1 MEVERSDVYFAG
13 RLIQWGLQ
21 PNAIPF
27 NEPEYMELVDRFID
41 RLAFRATV
49 REVAEGLGLVVVH
62 VSDRGI
68 FLGTSEDSSFAMKPS
83 EFRSGTSGEDRLLD
97 GLVQIAIA
105 ATVYPRQRD
114 LDEDSYEAKPPISVS
129 EVDQM
134 LRELSE
140 SARNRTGES
149 DLSNEQLQQGIQEA
163 WRVYESRPAVRK
175 LKSGQHAKDSA
186 HGLIQKHLQLLANQ
200 GCFTIVGSKGES
212 SFRPTLRYQLLVKEL
227 AATELYRQF
236 LDLSDPHADDDLRS
250 SDATFAED
258 SHA

>member
-1 MEVERSDVYFAG
+1 MEAQDNDAYFAG

-27 NEPEYMELVDRFID
+27 NEPEYMELIDRFVDRQ
-41 RLAFRATV
+41 AFRAMV
-49 REVAEGLGLVVVH
+49 RDVARGLGLVVVH

-68 FLGTSEDSSFAMKPS
+68 FLGTSEGSSFAMKPS

-97 GLVQIAIA
+97 GLIQIAIA

-114 LDEDSYEAKPPISVS
+114 LDEDSYEAKPPITVS

-140 SARNRTGES
+140 SAKNRTGES
-149 DLSNEQLQQGIQEA
+149 DLSNEQFQQGIQEA

-175 LKSGQHAKDSA
+175 MKSGQHSKDST
-186 HGLIQKHLQLLANQ
+186 HGLIYRHLQLLVNQ
-200 GCFTIVGSKGES
+200 GCFTIVGPKEAPT
-212 SFRPTLRYQLLVKEL
+212 FRPTLRYQLLVKEL

-236 LDLSDPHADDDLRS
+236 CDLRETHNGDGLQA
-250 SDATFAED
+250 SDSTFVGGR
-258 SHA
+258 HA